1 MIFINRKANVIGK
14 KCVSLQMVKS
24 NMTSAM
30 TETDHNISDK
40 KLRLT
45 IRFGR
50 STMAFAVGDPQEN
63 GMLVYEPYEVN
74 AGIHGCQPA

>member
-1 MIFINRKANVIGK
+1 
-14 KCVSLQMVKS
+14 
-24 NMTSAM
+24 M

-63 GMLVYEPYEVN
+63 GMLVYEPYEMKPGISMAAN
-74 AGIHGCQPA
+74 LRCCRAGTNGYWQSWTHR